1 MNRLLALAA
10 LLAAPPAHA
19 EFRYTESSLQLFFPG
34 ASSSFTLPR
43 EDWRVAQE
51 QRNAEGSAL
60 YYFVA
65 NDRGLQFSVYIDRT
79 TECNSSDSCRQ
90 LWRSKPHPS
99 MQGAKTLQE
108 GERNGFS
115 FIVYQGDARVGER
128 TVPMTNVSA
137 HAYRDG
143 HWVDF
148 RASASGATAP
158 DPAPLLALV
167 DKITFAAPLTGGARR
182 YPAGARLVELDVPP
196 EWTEEPGPGRTQTIR
211 FARRGSKDFMVL
223 VSFVVPPEGK
233 AAPGTPDRSQANVRR
248 AADAARERAV
258 EKSIDVVA
266 LKGGVAQGY
275 YFKATDRA
283 PQKGGF
289 RHIVQGELR
298 AEQVAVTFTILS
310 NDGQEQEVQR
320 ALEVMRGLRLR

>member
-1 MNRLLALAA
+1 MNRLLALLAFLAA
-10 LLAAPPAHA
+10 LPAQA
-19 EFRYTESSLQLFFPG
+19 EFRYTESSLQLVFPG
-34 ASSSFTLPR
+34 AASSLTVPR

-60 YYFVA
+60 YYYVLS
-65 NDRGLQFSVYIDRT
+65 DRGLQFSVYIDRT
-79 TECNSSDSCRQ
+79 TECNSAESCRA

-167 DKITFAAPLTGGARR
+167 DKIAFAAPVSGGPRR

-196 EWTEEPGPGRTQTIR
+196 EWTEEPGPGRTQTVR
-211 FARRGSKDFMVL
+211 FARKGSKDFMVL
-223 VSFVVPPEGK
+223 VSFAVPPEGK
-233 AAPGTPDRSQANVRR
+233 AAPGTPDRTQANVRR
-248 AADAARERAV
+248 AADAARERSV
-258 EKSIDVVA
+258 ERTIDVVA
-266 LKGGVAQGY
+266 LKGEAAQGY
-275 YFKATDRA
+275 YFKATDRV
-283 PQKGGF
+283 PEKGGF
-289 RHIVQGELR
+289 RHIIQGEVR
-298 AEQVAVTFTILS
+298 SQQVAVTFTILS
-310 NDGQEQEVQR
+310 NDGQESEAQR